1 MIQFHDSLYYLDPG
15 TGAFLFQVLAAAFVS
30 VGVYF
35 RRIKEFIKVKII
47 KKHKPN

>member
-1 MIQFHDSLYYLDPG
+1 MIQFHDSLHYLDPG

-30 VGVYF
+30 GVYF